1 MGFCMFGITDL
12 TAYLVGVFIIITLPG
27 PNSLYCLS
35 VSAGQGRRAGAM
47 AMAGVL
53 LGDTLLILATV
64 FGAGA
69 LLKLYPAVFDGIK
82 LIGGCYLAYLGI
94 KIMIGAY
101 HTFKNHHIIANKG
114 FNPVNIEKQNYFY
127 RSLSL
132 SLTNPKAILFFLS
145 FFVQFVRPDYDKPFL
160 TFFVLAVILQIV
172 SFLYLTLLIFSGK
185 KLADTF
191 GSRPMIMTT
200 AMFGVGCLFIGFG
213 VNLWLAKL

>member
-1 MGFCMFGITDL
+1 MFSITDPI
-12 TAYLVGVFIIITLPG
+12 AYLIGVIVIIALPG

-35 VSAGQGRRAGAM
+35 VSASQGRQAGAK
-47 AMAGVL
+47 AMAGIL

-64 FGAGA
+64 FGAGT
-69 LLKLYPAVFDGIK
+69 LLKLYPTLFDVIK
-82 LIGGCYLAYLGI
+82 LIGGAYLAYLGS
-94 KIMIGAY
+94 KILIGAY
-101 HTFKNHHIIANKG
+101 HTFKNRHAIAGKP
-114 FNPVNIEKQNYFY
+114 FNPPKADNQNYFY

-145 FFVQFVRPDYDKPFL
+145 FFVQFVTPDYDKPFL
-160 TFFVLAVILQIV
+160 TFFVLAVILQLV

-191 GSRPMIMTT
+191 GSRPLIMTG
-200 AMFGVGCLFIGFG
+200 AMVLVGGRFIWFG

>member
-1 MGFCMFGITDL
+1 MFGITDL
-12 TAYLVGVFIIITLPG
+12 TAYLIGVIIIITLPG

-35 VSAGQGRRAGAM
+35 VSAGQGKRAGAK
-47 AMAGVL
+47 AMAGIL
-53 LGDTLLILATV
+53 IGDTLLIVATV
-64 FGAGA
+64 LGAGT
-69 LLKLYPAVFDGIK
+69 LLKMYPAIFDGIK

-94 KIMIGAY
+94 KLLIGAY
-101 HTFKNHHIIANKG
+101 HTFKNRHLIKDKT
-114 FNPVNIEKQNYFY
+114 FNPPKIDNQHYFY

-160 TFFVLAVILQIV
+160 TFFVLALILQIV

-191 GSRPMIMTT
+191 SGRPFIMSS
-200 AMFGVGCLFIGFG
+200 AMLGVGLLFVGFG

>member
-1 MGFCMFGITDL
+1 MFGITDL
-12 TAYLVGVFIIITLPG
+12 TAYLIGVLIIILLPG

-35 VSAGQGRRAGAM
+35 VSAGQGKKAGAW
-47 AMAGVL
+47 AMLGILVGDSL
-53 LGDTLLILATV
+53 LMLATV
-64 FGAGA
+64 LGAGT
-69 LLKLYPAVFDGIK
+69 LLKIYPAIFDGIK
-82 LIGGCYLAYLGI
+82 LIGGCYLAYIGVRL
-94 KIMIGAY
+94 MMGAY
-101 HTFKNHHIIANKG
+101 QTFKNRHAIAGKSYT
-114 FNPVNIEKQNYFY
+114 PPAVAKQNYFY

-185 KLADTF
+185 KLADIF
-191 GSRPMIMTT
+191 SSRPMIMTL
-200 AMFGVGCLFIGFG
+200 AMLGVGCLFIGFG

>member
-1 MGFCMFGITDL
+1 MFGITDPI
-12 TAYLVGVFIIITLPG
+12 AYLIGVIVIITLPG

-35 VSAGQGRRAGAM
+35 VSAGQGKGAGAK
-47 AMAGVL
+47 AMAGILV
-53 LGDTLLILATV
+53 GDTLLILATV
-64 FGAGA
+64 LGAGT
-69 LLKLYPAVFDGIK
+69 LLKMYPTIFDGIK
-82 LIGGCYLAYLGI
+82 LIGGCYLAYLGTRL
-94 KIMIGAY
+94 IMGAY
-101 HTFKNHHIIANKG
+101 QTFKNRHLIKDKA
-114 FNPVNIEKQNYFY
+114 FNPPKVAPQNYFY

-191 GSRPMIMTT
+191 GSRPMIMMV
-200 AMFGVGCLFIGFG
+200 AMVGVGGLFIGFG
-213 VNLWLAKL
+213 VSLWLAKL